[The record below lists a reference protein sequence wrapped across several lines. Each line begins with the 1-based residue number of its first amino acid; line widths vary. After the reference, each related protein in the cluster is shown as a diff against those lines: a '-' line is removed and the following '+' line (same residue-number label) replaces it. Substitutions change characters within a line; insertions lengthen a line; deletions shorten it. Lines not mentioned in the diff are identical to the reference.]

1 MVHNN
6 NDINSDDK
14 KKSGVGRR
22 VKLAGI
28 IASLAI
34 LALFLS
40 PVSSLL
46 KPQNTSSTTDVNGGK
61 TTADTLLQNN
71 LEMQDN
77 TVSNQISEEDFTACN
92 SINDS
97 VRNILGIVDENA
109 SSSNNNNSSSVDERK
124 IASDTLIGEF
134 CNRPVLIHE
143 IMSAGSPSL
152 NLVAYACDATFGKV
166 GTPAL
171 KDSLSDHRE
180 IYCSSA
186 KQEIENRTNSFS
198 DTIQQFRTEYL
209 PLLIEANNVTSS
221 SQGNNNGN
229 SSSSSS
235 QFNATEA
242 ELTLDKVSQVLEQTR
257 SLTNSGEYYSASRSL
272 DNASET
278 FREFFEKNTNG

>member
-1 MVHNN
+1 MEELIIKMVDNN
-6 NDINSDDK
+6 NSISNDEK
-14 KKSGVGRR
+14 KTPRIGR
-22 VKLAGI
+22 
-28 IASLAI
+28 
-34 LALFLS
+34 
-40 PVSSLL
+40 
-46 KPQNTSSTTDVNGGK
+46 K

-77 TVSNQISEEDFTACN
+77 TVSNQISEQDFTACN
-92 SINDS
+92 SLNDS

-109 SSSNNNNSSSVDERK
+109 SSSNSSSVDERK

-152 NLVAYACDATFGKV
+152 NLVAYACDANFGKV

-171 KDSLSDHRE
+171 KDSLSDHKE

-209 PLLIEANNVTSS
+209 PLLIEANNVTSP
-221 SQGNNNGN
+221 SQGNSNGN
-229 SSSSSS
+229 ASSSSS

-257 SLTNSGEYYSASRSL
+257 SLTNSGEYYSASKSL

-278 FREFFEKNTNG
+278 FREFFEKDTNG

>member
-1 MVHNN
+1 MVDNN
-6 NDINSDDK
+6 NNINSDNK
-14 KKSGVGRR
+14 KNSRARR
-22 VKLAGI
+22 KFKIAGI

-77 TVSNQISEEDFTACN
+77 TVSNQISEQDFKACN

-97 VRNILGIVDENA
+97 VRNILGVVNENV
-109 SSSNNNNSSSVDERK
+109 SSSNNNSSNIDDRK
-124 IASDTLIGEF
+124 IASDTLTGEF

-152 NLVAYACDATFGKV
+152 NLVAYACDAAFGKV

-171 KDSLSDHRE
+171 KDSLSDHKE
-180 IYCSSA
+180 VYCSSA

-209 PLLIEANNVTSS
+209 PLLIEANNATSS
-221 SQGNNNGN
+221 QQGNNNGN
-229 SSSSSS
+229 SSSS

-242 ELTLDKVSQVLEQTR
+242 ELTLDKVTQVLEQTR
-257 SLTNSGEYYSASRSL
+257 SLVNSGEYYSASKSL

-278 FREFFEKNTNG
+278 FREFFEKGTNG

>member
-1 MVHNN
+1 
-6 NDINSDDK
+6 
-14 KKSGVGRR
+14 
-22 VKLAGI
+22 
-28 IASLAI
+28 
-34 LALFLS
+34 
-40 PVSSLL
+40 
-46 KPQNTSSTTDVNGGK
+46 
-61 TTADTLLQNN
+61 
-71 LEMQDN
+71 MQDN
-77 TVSNQISEEDFTACN
+77 TVSNQISEQDFTACN

-109 SSSNNNNSSSVDERK
+109 SSSNSSSVDERK

-171 KDSLSDHRE
+171 KDSLSDHKE
-180 IYCSSA
+180 IYCNSA

-209 PLLIEANNVTSS
+209 PLLLKANNVTSS
-221 SQGNNNGN
+221 SQGNSNGN
-229 SSSSSS
+229 ASS
-235 QFNATEA
+235 QFNATDA

-257 SLTNSGEYYSASRSL
+257 SLIKSGEYYSASKSL